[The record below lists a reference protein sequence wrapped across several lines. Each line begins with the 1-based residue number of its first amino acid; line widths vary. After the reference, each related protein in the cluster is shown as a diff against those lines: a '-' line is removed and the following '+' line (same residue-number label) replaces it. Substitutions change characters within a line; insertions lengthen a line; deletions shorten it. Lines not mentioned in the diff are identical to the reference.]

1 MRGFLLQKKFHILKS
16 CTFHKQ
22 TKKIENKYS
31 AVFILH
37 SSQKQK
43 QTEEAQ
49 LQPLFYS
56 RFKSNQQ
63 LNEYNMHQEHFFYF
77 KSHIFV

>member
-1 MRGFLLQKKFHILKS
+1 MY
-16 CTFHKQ
+16 FHKQ
-22 TKKIENKYS
+22 QQKKRDENKYS

-37 SSQKQK
+37 YSQKQK
-43 QTEEAQ
+43 QTKEAQ

-63 LNEYNMHQEHFFYF
+63 LNEYNIHQERFFCL
-77 KSHIFV
+77 KSHIFVWFCIWN